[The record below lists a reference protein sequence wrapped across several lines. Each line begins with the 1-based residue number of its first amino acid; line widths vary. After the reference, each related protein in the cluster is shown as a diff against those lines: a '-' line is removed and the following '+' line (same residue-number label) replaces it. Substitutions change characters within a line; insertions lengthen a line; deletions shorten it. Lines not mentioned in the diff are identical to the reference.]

1 MTRHIG
7 AEDLARYRE
16 RDLTGRKSARI
27 RAHLTGCPRCV
38 ALDEQLAG
46 VTALLASAPAPVMP
60 DQVTARIQAALRA
73 EAARPMTAAAGARA
87 ETLLPPPTESGQRGP
102 SRHAAGGAGGRRNWR
117 LPELRSRLAVRA
129 LGVATA
135 AAAIAGGAYGVSQ
148 LGAAVPGG
156 ASSTAA
162 GGSLAGPLRTP
173 TRLTGPALHYAQAGR
188 PATVLPVAT
197 GTNFVQQ
204 HLASQV
210 AATLRRAGRN
220 LPENQG
226 ADITSHPG
234 SHPVPASTGQRRQSF
249 GGIPVG
255 VLQGC
260 VTRISAGRPVLLV
273 DVARYQGR
281 QATVIVVAGGT
292 GGSRVF
298 VVGPGCSGSDSEL
311 ITQASL
317 PRAG

>member
-1 MTRHIG
+1 
-7 AEDLARYRE
+7 
-16 RDLTGRKSARI
+16 
-27 RAHLTGCPRCV
+27 
-38 ALDEQLAG
+38 
-46 VTALLASAPAPVMP
+46 
-60 DQVTARIQAALRA
+60 
-73 EAARPMTAAAGARA
+73 MTAAAGARP
-87 ETLLPPPTESGQRGP
+87 ETLPPPLAESGQRRP
-102 SRHAAGGAGGRRNWR
+102 SRHAADGAGSRRSWR

-135 AAAIAGGAYGVSQ
+135 VAAIAGGAYGVSQ

-162 GGSLAGPLRTP
+162 GGSMAAPLRTP
-173 TRLTGPALHYAQAGR
+173 TQLTGPALHYALAGR
-188 PATVLPVAT
+188 PATVLPVST
-197 GTNFVQQ
+197 GTEFVQQ

-210 AATLRRAGRN
+210 AATLRRAGRS

-226 ADITSHPG
+226 ADIPSHPG
-234 SHPVPASTGQRRQSF
+234 SRPAPASSGRRQQSF

-281 QATVIVVAGGT
+281 QATVIVVAGAAGGT